1 MHKDPKQYTNLAK
14 DPKYKKIV
22 AEFKR
27 KLAQKVI
34 EARSS
39 DVLKSQ

>member
-27 KLAQKVI
+27 KLAQKIV
-34 EARSS
+34 EARNS
-39 DVLKSQ
+39 DILKSQ